1 MTENKFY
8 KGDDNKMEKS
18 FYYSEIKRKQPTENI
33 GTIGHVSHGKS
44 TIVKAIADKFTPRH
58 SLEKERN
65 ITIDLGYA
73 NTRIYY
79 SEKYDKFLSTE
90 KICEDSDYE
99 LKNHISFVD
108 CPGHN
113 NFIAT
118 MCAGTKA
125 FNAALVVISA
135 SDPIPQPQT
144 LKHIEILKYT
154 DIKDV
159 LIVFNKI
166 DLLKS
171 EFEINKKVEE
181 LKDFIS
187 QHSHLQNK
195 PIIAVSAYKKVNI
208 DKILAYLSNIQNK
221 TIFESVN
228 QDELLDVLRT
238 FDVNPIGQN
247 INKMIGGV
255 IGVSIKSGYIEL
267 GNKVGIFP
275 GYMKKNIEN
284 KWEIL
289 PIFTEIKSLKSENE
303 FLDIAFPGGLKALG
317 LDCDPGLCK
326 QNKLLGSNVFK
337 LTKKNINKYID
348 QNKYSTFIKIDVT
361 KINKDFDLILESQI
375 TLIINSKSIRAK
387 IKKIESNTIDVRIE
401 FPIFINGLDKI
412 PLLAL
417 YQESITVFGFG
428 KIIDFE
434 PNVIL
439 KLPTNYTEY
448 YEALPNDKEN
458 IKIINDVI
466 EPNFD
471 VSEFNIDNL
480 KENMKDLCNEINS
493 NVNSVKFPDLMIN
506 YEPLKI
512 TWINFIEYI
521 NMIQEIS
528 NNAVFNVETRIYNL
542 EKVIQP
548 YIQYSYGLSNS
559 SDVGFL
565 NDNILVHIKTKRLK
579 QKLDK
584 VIKLFFKHYY
594 YCESCKK
601 LSGLLV
607 KVCVKPYKICIQCS
621 NRKQI
626 NDEWIKYATIS

>member
-1 MTENKFY
+1 
-8 KGDDNKMEKS
+8 
-18 FYYSEIKRKQPTENI
+18 
-33 GTIGHVSHGKS
+33 
-44 TIVKAIADKFTPRH
+44 
-58 SLEKERN
+58 
-65 ITIDLGYA
+65 
-73 NTRIYY
+73 
-79 SEKYDKFLSTE
+79 
-90 KICEDSDYE
+90 
-99 LKNHISFVD
+99 
-108 CPGHN
+108 
-113 NFIAT
+113 

-144 LKHIEILKYT
+144 LKHIEILKHT

-181 LKDFIS
+181 LKNFIS

-221 TIFESVN
+221 TIFDSVN

-348 QNKYSTFIKIDVT
+348 QSKYSTYIKIDVT
-361 KINKDFDLILESQI
+361 KINFDFDFILESQI

-387 IKKIESNTIDVRIE
+387 IKNIESNIIDVRIE
-401 FPIFINGLDKI
+401 FPIFINELNKI

-417 YQESITVFGFG
+417 FQESITVFGFG
-428 KIIDFE
+428 KVIDFE

-439 KLPTNYTEY
+439 KLPTNYSEY
-448 YEALPNDKEN
+448 YETLPNDKEN

-466 EPNFD
+466 ESNFD
-471 VSEFNIDNL
+471 VSDYNIDNL
-480 KENMKDLCNEINS
+480 KENMKDLCDEINS
-493 NVNSVKFPDLMIN
+493 NIISVKFPDLMID

-521 NMIQEIS
+521 NMIQEIA

-584 VIKLFFKHYY
+584 VVKLFFKHYY

-607 KVCVKPYKICIQCS
+607 KVCVKPYKICTLCS
-621 NRKQI
+621 SRKQI